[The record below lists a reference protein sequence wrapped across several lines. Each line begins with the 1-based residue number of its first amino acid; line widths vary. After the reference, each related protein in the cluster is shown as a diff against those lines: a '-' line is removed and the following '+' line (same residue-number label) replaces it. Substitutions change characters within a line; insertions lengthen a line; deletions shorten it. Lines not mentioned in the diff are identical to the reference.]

1 MMLVDAARMAGALLA
16 IASGLVVS
24 ASSVV
29 AQGIDRVAHIGLL
42 CLSRCDTPAF
52 DALRGGLRS
61 SGWIEGRNLKIEF
74 RAADGHID
82 RLPDLA
88 QELVNLKPELIMAF
102 NPQATR
108 AAKDAT
114 ATIPIVFLAVADPV
128 GIGLVDSLARPGGNV
143 TGLATLVPGGLMG
156 KGLELLAQMV
166 PKASRIAVLLNPS
179 NEVSNRLFSL
189 DAQPAARQLGLE
201 LHVFRVRAPEDIG
214 PAIDAASQAKVHAL
228 WAPGDPIF
236 HNPVQRIPELA
247 ARAGLPAMYLTR
259 EFVQA
264 GGLMSYGPD
273 LLDLNRRAASYVDKI
288 LRGAKP
294 SDLPV
299 EQPTRFHLV
308 INLKTAR
315 ALKIQVP
322 QSLLVRADEV
332 IE

>member
-1 MMLVDAARMAGALLA
+1 MMLADAGRMAIALLT
-16 IASGLVVS
+16 IASGLILA
-24 ASSVV
+24 ASSVA
-29 AQGIDRVAHIGLL
+29 AQSIDRVAHIGLL

-52 DALRGGLRS
+52 NALREGLRS
-61 SGWIEGRNLKIEF
+61 TGWVEGRNLRIAF
-74 RAADGHID
+74 RAADGHTD
-82 RLPDLA
+82 RLPGLA
-88 QELVNLKPELIMAF
+88 QELVNLKPEVILAF

-108 AAKDAT
+108 AVKEAT

-128 GIGLVDSLARPGGNV
+128 GVGLVDSLARPGGNV
-143 TGLATLVPGGLMG
+143 TGLATLVPGGFMG

-189 DAQPAARQLGLE
+189 DAQPAAQQLGLQ
-201 LHVFRVRAPEDIG
+201 LQVFKVRTPEDIG
-214 PAIDAASQAKVHAL
+214 PAIDEASKAEVHAL

-259 EFVQA
+259 DFVLA

-273 LLDLNRRAASYVDKI
+273 LLDLNRRAAIYVDKI
-288 LRGAKP
+288 LKGAKP

-308 INLKTAR
+308 INLKTAK
-315 ALKIQVP
+315 ALGIQIP
-322 QSLLVRADEV
+322 RSLLVRADEV